1 MTKRF
6 NNSASP
12 ATKPAIIAPAPVRA
26 PQEIAKPGLAFAP
39 DLSLAVSYVSPT
51 ELTEY
56 GNNPR
61 THTPDQIEKIA
72 ESIKAFGF
80 VSPLIVDPNGQLI
93 AGHGRWAA
101 AQLLGLDRVPVV
113 SLDHLDDAQ
122 KKALRI
128 ADNRLAELAGWDQE
142 MLAIEFSSLIELDA
156 ETELNFE
163 LDGLFLWRD

>member
-80 VSPLIVDPNGQLI
+80 VSPLTTC
-93 AGHGRWAA
+93 R
-101 AQLLGLDRVPVV
+101 R
-113 SLDHLDDAQ
+113 
-122 KKALRI
+122 R
-128 ADNRLAELAGWDQE
+128 
-142 MLAIEFSSLIELDA
+142 LDA
-156 ETELNFE
+156 PIRARKHLLLERRIKQILTNESS
-163 LDGLFLWRD
+163 